1 MYNEFM
7 KDCLSRTMSLND
19 VAIKYGIEL
28 EDVLPT
34 YLAYKEKYTQE
45 QVNNIM
51 EEAYYNDATTM

>member
-51 EEAYYNDATTM
+51 EEVYYDTTTM

>member
-1 MYNEFM
+1 MHNEFM

-45 QVNNIM
+45 QIDEVM
-51 EEAYYNDATTM
+51 EEVYYGNN

>member
-7 KDCLSRTMSLND
+7 KDCLSRSMSLND

-51 EEAYYNDATTM
+51 EEVYYDTTTM

>member
-45 QVNNIM
+45 EIDEVLN
-51 EEAYYNDATTM
+51 EVYYE